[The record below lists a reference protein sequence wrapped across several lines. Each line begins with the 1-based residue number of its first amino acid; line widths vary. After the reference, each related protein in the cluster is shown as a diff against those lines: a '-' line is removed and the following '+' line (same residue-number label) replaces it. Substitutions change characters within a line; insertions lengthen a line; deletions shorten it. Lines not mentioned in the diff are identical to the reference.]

1 MRFSAVFDRRR
12 RPTSTTTLPKFRP
25 ARTLTVSI
33 AASAASVYAFI
44 ADPRR
49 LPEWAT
55 GLGSSPTPLPDGAW
69 RVETPTGPMRAV
81 FAPPNEFGVVDHIVI
96 PLTGGAP
103 AVDVPLRVVPN
114 GTGSEVM
121 LTVFQ
126 QAGMSDAQ
134 FAADTAL
141 VQADLERLKHAL
153 EHRPE

>member
-1 MRFSAVFDRRR
+1 MPELRS
-12 RPTSTTTLPKFRP
+12 
-25 ARTLTVSI
+25 ARTVSVSI
-33 AASAASVYAFI
+33 AAPATHVYTFM

-55 GLGSSPTPLPDGAW
+55 GLGAAPTPLPDGAW
-69 RVETPTGPMRAV
+69 RVETPAGPMRVV
-81 FAPPNEFGVVDHIVI
+81 FAPPNEFGVVDHVVT
-96 PLTGGAP
+96 PLTGGSP

-126 QAGMSDAQ
+126 QPGMSDAQ

-153 EHRPE
+153 EG